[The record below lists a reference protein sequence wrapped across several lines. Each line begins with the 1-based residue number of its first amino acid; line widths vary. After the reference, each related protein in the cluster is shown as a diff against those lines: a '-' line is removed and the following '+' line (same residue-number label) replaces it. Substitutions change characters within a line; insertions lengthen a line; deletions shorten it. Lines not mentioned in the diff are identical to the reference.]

1 MAAPSAFLL
10 DLDGVF
16 YVGDR
21 LVPGGNETLTELR
34 RRGLPFRFVTNTT
47 TKTAAQL
54 LGKLAA
60 IGLDARPAE
69 VFTAVTA
76 TRDFL
81 RTQGTPS
88 CFPLVHEAVQ
98 REFAEF
104 PLDQNRPDFVI
115 VGDIGERWSYQLL
128 DDAFNML
135 MRGSQ
140 LVCMHKNKFWQVD
153 EGLKLDIGAFV
164 SGLEYASGK
173 TARILGKPSADFFA
187 LALESMGTRPS
198 DVLLIGDDV
207 DSDVGGAQSY
217 GIRGALVKTGKYRA
231 EYVEKSSI
239 LPDFILPSIADLPA
253 LLDGL
258 GKPPSRRPA
267 AAPGPQHS

>member
-1 MAAPSAFLL
+1 MATPGAFLL

-16 YVGDR
+16 YVGEQ
-21 LVPGGNETLTELR
+21 LIAGGNETLAELR

-47 TKTAAQL
+47 TKTSAQL

-60 IGLDARPAE
+60 IGLDARPHE

-81 RTQGTPS
+81 RAQGVPS

-104 PLDQNRPDFVI
+104 PLDATRPDYVV

-153 EGLKLDIGAFV
+153 EGLRLDIGAFV
-164 SGLEYASGK
+164 AGLEYSSGK
-173 TARILGKPSADFFA
+173 TARVLGKPSADFFA
-187 LALESMGTRPS
+187 LALDSMGAIPS
-198 DVLLIGDDV
+198 EALLIGDDV
-207 DSDVGGAQSY
+207 DSDVGGAQAY
-217 GIRGALVKTGKYRA
+217 GLRGALVKTGKYRA
-231 EYVEKSSI
+231 EYVEKSAI
-239 LPDFILPSIADLPA
+239 LPDFLLPSIADLPA
-253 LLDGL
+253 LLDDL
-258 GKPPSRRPA
+258 GKTPSKRPSQS
-267 AAPGPQHS
+267 P